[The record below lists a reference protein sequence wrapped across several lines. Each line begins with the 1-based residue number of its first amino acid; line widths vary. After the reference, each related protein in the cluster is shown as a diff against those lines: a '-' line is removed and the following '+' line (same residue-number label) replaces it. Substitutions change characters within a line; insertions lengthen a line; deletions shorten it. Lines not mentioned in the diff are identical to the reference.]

1 LIIQYLFNSVSVSI
15 GLAVGGIGI
24 LFIERF
30 LPNIKKSQVDLLDWR
45 DALIVGIFQ
54 IFSLWPGISRSA
66 ATIIGGMYAGM
77 ERKTAAEYS
86 FLAAVPIMLSAALY
100 DLYKSIQF
108 LSSSDMLILALGF
121 TVSFVSASL
130 SVKFFLRFLGKNTM
144 KVFGYYRLV
153 LAPLILLL
161 LLV

>member
-1 LIIQYLFNSVSVSI
+1 MFV
-15 GLAVGGIGI
+15 
-24 LFIERF
+24 ERF
-30 LPNIKKSQVDLLDWR
+30 LPKNKKSDIDLLDWK
-45 DALIVGIFQ
+45 DALVVGIFQ
-54 IFSLWPGISRSA
+54 ISSLWPGISRSA

-86 FLAAVPIMLSAALY
+86 FLVAVPIMLSAALY

-121 TVSFVSASL
+121 IVSFVSAML
-130 SVKFFLRFLGKNTM
+130 SVKFFLRFVSKNTM
-144 KVFGYYRLV
+144 KVFGYYRLI

-161 LLV
+161 V